1 MSIGVFPAEEC
12 LRRNAPLDRQGT
24 HTYDRI
30 NVAIDGPAGAG
41 KSTVAR
47 LVAQKLS
54 YIYVDTGAMYRAIT
68 WYMIREGIPAEEH
81 ELVDR
86 VVRSMEIELLPEKDV
101 QKVLI
106 NGEDMTPHIRSLQV
120 SGQVS
125 QYSKIE
131 GVRSR
136 LSQLQRQMALR
147 KGVVMDG
154 RDIGT
159 TVLPDAEVKIFMTAS
174 VEERALRRYK
184 ELKDTETVTLQ
195 QLEYDIAARDRLD
208 EGREISPLRR
218 AEDAILLD
226 TTHMDIG
233 QAVEAIVSHC
243 RAYVDGER
251 NHL

>member
-1 MSIGVFPAEEC
+1 MH
-12 LRRNAPLDRQGT
+12 RQGT
-24 HTYDRI
+24 HINDRI

-68 WYMIREGIPAEEH
+68 WYMIREDISSEDYDKVCQKVH
-81 ELVDR
+81 NMV
-86 VVRSMEIELLPEKDV
+86 IELIPEKDV

-106 NGEDMTPHIRSLQV
+106 NGEDVTPHIRSLQV
-120 SGQVS
+120 NSLVS

-136 LSQLQRQMALR
+136 LSHLQRQMALR

-184 ELKDTETVTLQ
+184 EMRDTEAVSLQ
-195 QLEYDIAARDRLD
+195 QLEKDIAMRDRLD
-208 EGREISPLRR
+208 ESREISPLRR

-226 TTHMDIG
+226 TTSMNIH
-233 QAVEAIVSHC
+233 QVVEAIVAQCRSH
-243 RAYVDGER
+243 VDGER

>member
-1 MSIGVFPAEEC
+1 M
-12 LRRNAPLDRQGT
+12 DRQGT

-68 WYMIREGIPAEEH
+68 WYMIREGIPAEDH
-81 ELVDR
+81 EQVDHRVRDLV
-86 VVRSMEIELLPEKDV
+86 IELIPEQDV

-106 NGEDMTPHIRSLQV
+106 NGEDVTPHIRSLQV

-125 QYSKIE
+125 QYSKIK

-136 LSQLQRQMALR
+136 LSHLQRQMALR

-195 QLEYDIAARDRLD
+195 QLEHDIAARDRLD

-226 TTHMDIG
+226 TTYMDIQ

-243 RAYVDGER
+243 RSHVDGER

>member
-1 MSIGVFPAEEC
+1 M
-12 LRRNAPLDRQGT
+12 DRQGT

-47 LVAQKLS
+47 LVARELS

-68 WYMIREGIPAEEH
+68 WYMIREGVAAEEH
-81 ELVDR
+81 GVVDR
-86 VVRSMEIELLPEKDV
+86 MVQNLTIELLPEKDV

-136 LSQLQRQMALR
+136 LSHLQRQMALR

-195 QLEYDIAARDRLD
+195 QLEQDIAARDRLD

-218 AEDAILLD
+218 AGDAILLD
-226 TTHMDIG
+226 TTHMDIH

-243 RAYVDGER
+243 RTYVDRER

>member
-1 MSIGVFPAEEC
+1 M
-12 LRRNAPLDRQGT
+12 DRQGA

-47 LVAQKLS
+47 LVARKLS

-68 WYMIREGIPAEEH
+68 WYLLREGIPSEEH
-81 ELVDR
+81 ATVDR
-86 VVRSMEIELLPEKDV
+86 MVHEMQIELIPGEDV
-101 QKVLI
+101 QRVLI
-106 NGEDMTPHIRSLQV
+106 NGEDATPHIRSLQV

-131 GVRSR
+131 GVRTL

-195 QLEYDIAARDRLD
+195 QLEHDIAARDRLD

-218 AEDAILLD
+218 AEDAVLLD
-226 TTHMDIG
+226 TTKMDID
-233 QAVEAIVSHC
+233 QVVEAIVSHC
-243 RAYVDGER
+243 RTFVNGER
-251 NHL
+251 NHS

>member
-1 MSIGVFPAEEC
+1 M
-12 LRRNAPLDRQGT
+12 DRQGT
-24 HTYDRI
+24 HTYDKI

-68 WYMIREGIPAEEH
+68 WYMIREDIAPEDH
-81 ELVDR
+81 DIVDQLVRDM
-86 VVRSMEIELLPEKDV
+86 VIELIPEKDV

-106 NGEDMTPHIRSLQV
+106 NGEDVTPHIRSHKV
-120 SGQVS
+120 SGLVS

-136 LSQLQRQMALR
+136 LSHLQRQMALR

-174 VEERALRRYK
+174 VEERALRRFN
-184 ELKDTETVTLQ
+184 EMSDAEQVTLQ
-195 QLEYDIAARDRLD
+195 QLEQDIARRDRLD

-226 TTHMDIG
+226 TTLMDIN
-233 QAVEAIVSHC
+233 QVVEAIVSQC
-243 RAYVDGER
+243 RSHVDGER

>member
-1 MSIGVFPAEEC
+1 
-12 LRRNAPLDRQGT
+12 
-24 HTYDRI
+24 
-30 NVAIDGPAGAG
+30 
-41 KSTVAR
+41 
-47 LVAQKLS
+47 
-54 YIYVDTGAMYRAIT
+54 MYRAIT

-86 VVRSMEIELLPEKDV
+86 VVQSMGIELLPEKDV

-233 QAVEAIVSHC
+233 QAVETIVSHC
-243 RAYVDGER
+243 RTYVDGER

>member
-1 MSIGVFPAEEC
+1 M
-12 LRRNAPLDRQGT
+12 DRQGT

-47 LVAQKLS
+47 LVAQRLS

-68 WYMIREGIPAEEH
+68 WDMICKGIPAEDH
-81 ELVDR
+81 ELVGR
-86 VVRSMEIELLPEKDV
+86 KVRDMVIELVPEKDV

-106 NGEDMTPHIRSLQV
+106 NGEDVTPHIRSLQV

-136 LSQLQRQMALR
+136 LSHLQRQMALR

-159 TVLPDAEVKIFMTAS
+159 TVLPDAEVKIFMTAT

-184 ELKDTETVTLQ
+184 ELKDAETVTLQ
-195 QLEYDIAARDRLD
+195 QLEHDIAARDRLD

-226 TTHMDIG
+226 TTHMDIN
-233 QAVEAIVSHC
+233 QVVEAIVAHCGSH
-243 RAYVDGER
+243 VNGER
-251 NHL
+251 NHS

>member
-1 MSIGVFPAEEC
+1 M
-12 LRRNAPLDRQGT
+12 DRQGT
-24 HTYDRI
+24 HINDRI

-47 LVAQKLS
+47 LVAQKLA

-68 WYMIREGIPAEEH
+68 WYMIREGIAPEEQSKVNAALEGLQM
-81 ELVDR
+81 EL
-86 VVRSMEIELLPEKDV
+86 IPEKDK

-106 NGEDMTPHIRSLQV
+106 NGEDATPHIRSLQV
-120 SGQVS
+120 SGLVS

-136 LSQLQRQMALR
+136 LSHLQRQMALR

-184 ELKDTETVTLQ
+184 ELRDAEQVTLE
-195 QLEYDIAARDRLD
+195 QLEQDIAERDRLD
-208 EGREISPLRR
+208 AGREISPLRR
-218 AEDAILLD
+218 ADDAILLD
-226 TTHMDIG
+226 TTSMNID
-233 QAVEAIVSHC
+233 QVVEAIASHC
-243 RAYVDGER
+243 RSYADGER

>member
-1 MSIGVFPAEEC
+1 M
-12 LRRNAPLDRQGT
+12 DRQGT

-47 LVAQKLS
+47 LVARELS

-68 WYMIREGIPAEEH
+68 WYMIREGVAAEEH
-81 ELVDR
+81 EAVDR
-86 VVRSMEIELLPEKDV
+86 MVQNLTIDLLPEQDV

-131 GVRSR
+131 GVRTR

-195 QLEYDIAARDRLD
+195 QLEQDIAARDRLD

-218 AEDAILLD
+218 AGDAILLD
-226 TTHMDIG
+226 TTHMDIH

-243 RAYVDGER
+243 RTYVDRER

>member
-1 MSIGVFPAEEC
+1 M
-12 LRRNAPLDRQGT
+12 DRQGT

-47 LVAQKLS
+47 LVARELS

-68 WYMIREGIPAEEH
+68 WYMIREGVAAEEH
-81 ELVDR
+81 EVVDR
-86 VVRSMEIELLPEKDV
+86 MVRNLTIDLLPEKDV

-131 GVRSR
+131 GVRTR

-195 QLEYDIAARDRLD
+195 QLEQDIAARDRLD

-218 AEDAILLD
+218 AGDAILLD
-226 TTHMDIG
+226 TTHMDIH
-233 QAVEAIVSHC
+233 QAVDAIVSHC
-243 RAYVDGER
+243 RTYVDRER

>member
-1 MSIGVFPAEEC
+1 M
-12 LRRNAPLDRQGT
+12 DRQDT
-24 HTYDRI
+24 HTNDRI

-47 LVAQKLS
+47 LVARELS

-68 WYMIREGIPAEEH
+68 WYMLREGIAAENH

-86 VVRSMEIELLPEKDV
+86 KVRNMAIELLPEKDL

-136 LSQLQRQMALR
+136 LSHLQRQMALR

-226 TTHMDIG
+226 TTHMDIL

-243 RAYVDGER
+243 RTYVNGER

>member
-1 MSIGVFPAEEC
+1 M
-12 LRRNAPLDRQGT
+12 DRQGT
-24 HTYDRI
+24 HTNDRI

-47 LVAQKLS
+47 LVARELS

-68 WYMIREGIPAEEH
+68 WYMLREGIAAEEH
-81 ELVDR
+81 ELVDQK
-86 VVRSMEIELLPEKDV
+86 VQNMAIELLPEKDV

-136 LSQLQRQMALR
+136 LSHLQRQMALR

-226 TTHMDIG
+226 TTHMDIL

-243 RAYVDGER
+243 RTYVNGER

>member
-1 MSIGVFPAEEC
+1 
-12 LRRNAPLDRQGT
+12 
-24 HTYDRI
+24 
-30 NVAIDGPAGAG
+30 
-41 KSTVAR
+41 
-47 LVAQKLS
+47 
-54 YIYVDTGAMYRAIT
+54 
-68 WYMIREGIPAEEH
+68 MIQEGIEPEDQH
-81 ELVDR
+81 R
-86 VVRSMEIELLPEKDV
+86 VNEKVRDMVIELIPERDI

-106 NGEDMTPHIRSLQV
+106 NGEDVTPHIRSLQV
-120 SGQVS
+120 SGLVS
-125 QYSKIE
+125 QYAKIE
-131 GVRSR
+131 DVRSR

-184 ELKDTETVTLQ
+184 ELRDAESVTLQ
-195 QLEYDIAARDRLD
+195 QLEHDIAKRDRLD

-226 TTHMDIG
+226 TTLMNID
-233 QAVEAIVSHC
+233 QVVEAIVSHC
-243 RAYVDGER
+243 RSHVDGER

>member
-1 MSIGVFPAEEC
+1 MH
-12 LRRNAPLDRQGT
+12 RQGT
-24 HTYDRI
+24 HTEDRI

-68 WYMIREGIPAEEH
+68 WYMIREGIPPEEH
-81 ELVDR
+81 GRVSQ
-86 VVRSMEIELLPEKDV
+86 VVRDMIIELIPEEDI

-106 NGEDMTPHIRSLQV
+106 DGEDVTAHIRSLQV

-136 LSQLQRQMALR
+136 LSQLQRQMAQR

-184 ELKDTETVTLQ
+184 ELKDAEKITLE
-195 QLEYDIAARDRLD
+195 QLERDIAARDRLD
-208 EGREISPLRR
+208 ESREISPLRR
-218 AEDAILLD
+218 ADDAILLD
-226 TTHMDIG
+226 TTHMDIH
-233 QAVEAIVSHC
+233 QVVEAIVSHC
-243 RAYVDGER
+243 RSYVDGER

>member
-1 MSIGVFPAEEC
+1 MKEC

-68 WYMIREGIPAEEH
+68 WYMIQEGIEPE
-81 ELVDR
+81 DQQR
-86 VVRSMEIELLPEKDV
+86 VNEKVHDMVIELIPERDI

-106 NGEDMTPHIRSLQV
+106 NGEDVTPHIRSLQV
-120 SGQVS
+120 SGLVS
-125 QYSKIE
+125 QYAKIE
-131 GVRSR
+131 DVRSR

-184 ELKDTETVTLQ
+184 ELRDAESVTLQ
-195 QLEYDIAARDRLD
+195 QLEHDIAKRDRLD

-226 TTHMDIG
+226 TTLMNID
-233 QAVEAIVSHC
+233 QVVEAIVSHC
-243 RAYVDGER
+243 RSHVDGER

>member
-1 MSIGVFPAEEC
+1 MH
-12 LRRNAPLDRQGT
+12 RQGT
-24 HTYDRI
+24 HTEDRI

-68 WYMIREGIPAEEH
+68 WYMIREGIPPEDH
-81 ELVDR
+81 GRVSQ
-86 VVRSMEIELLPEKDV
+86 VVRDMIIELIPEEDV

-106 NGEDMTPHIRSLQV
+106 DGEDVTAHIRSLQV

-136 LSQLQRQMALR
+136 LSQLQRQMAQR

-184 ELKDTETVTLQ
+184 ELKDAEKITLE
-195 QLEYDIAARDRLD
+195 QLEHDIAARDRLD
-208 EGREISPLRR
+208 ESREISPLRR
-218 AEDAILLD
+218 AYDAILLD
-226 TTHMDIG
+226 TTHMDIH
-233 QAVEAIVSHC
+233 QVVEAIVSHC
-243 RAYVDGER
+243 RSYVDGER

>member
-1 MSIGVFPAEEC
+1 M
-12 LRRNAPLDRQGT
+12 DRQDT

-47 LVAQKLS
+47 LVARKLS

-68 WYMIREGIPAEEH
+68 WYLLREGIPAEEQASA
-81 ELVDR
+81 DR
-86 VVRSMEIELLPEKDV
+86 MVREMQIELIPGEDL
-101 QKVLI
+101 QRVLI
-106 NGEDMTPHIRSLQV
+106 NGEDATPHIRSLQV

-131 GVRSR
+131 GVRTR

-184 ELKDTETVTLQ
+184 ELKDTETVTLE
-195 QLEYDIAARDRLD
+195 QLEHDIAARDRLD

-218 AEDAILLD
+218 AEDAVLLD
-226 TTHMDIG
+226 TTAMDIP
-233 QAVEAIVSHC
+233 QVVEAIVSHC
-243 RAYVDGER
+243 RTFVNGER
-251 NHL
+251 NHS

>member
-1 MSIGVFPAEEC
+1 MEER

-47 LVAQKLS
+47 LVAQRLS

-68 WYMIREGIPAEEH
+68 WNMISAGIPPEDH
-81 ELVDR
+81 ELVGQK
-86 VVRSMEIELLPEKDV
+86 VRDMVIELVREKDV

-106 NGEDMTPHIRSLQV
+106 NGEDVTPHIRSLQV

-136 LSQLQRQMALR
+136 LSHLQRQMALR

-184 ELKDTETVTLQ
+184 ELKDAETVTLQ
-195 QLEYDIAARDRLD
+195 QLEHDIAARDRLD

-233 QAVEAIVSHC
+233 QVVEAIVAHCGSH
-243 RAYVDGER
+243 VNGER
-251 NHL
+251 NHS

>member
-1 MSIGVFPAEEC
+1 M
-12 LRRNAPLDRQGT
+12 DRQDT
-24 HTYDRI
+24 HTNDRI

-47 LVAQKLS
+47 LVARELS

-68 WYMIREGIPAEEH
+68 WYMLREGIAAEEH
-81 ELVDR
+81 ELVGRKVHD
-86 VVRSMEIELLPEKDV
+86 MAIELLPEKDV

-195 QLEYDIAARDRLD
+195 QLEQDIAARDRLD
-208 EGREISPLRR
+208 EGREISPLCR

-226 TTHMDIG
+226 TTHMDIL

-243 RAYVDGER
+243 RTYVNGER
-251 NHL
+251 NYL

>member
-1 MSIGVFPAEEC
+1 M
-12 LRRNAPLDRQGT
+12 DRQGT
-24 HTYDRI
+24 HTYDKI

-68 WYMIREGIPAEEH
+68 WYMIREDITSEDH
-81 ELVDR
+81 DIVDQLVRDM
-86 VVRSMEIELLPEKDV
+86 VIELIPEKDV

-106 NGEDMTPHIRSLQV
+106 NGEDVTPHIRSHKV
-120 SGQVS
+120 SGLVS

-136 LSQLQRQMALR
+136 LSHLQRQMALR

-174 VEERALRRYK
+174 VEERALRRFN
-184 ELKDTETVTLQ
+184 EMSDAEQVTLQ
-195 QLEYDIAARDRLD
+195 QLEQDIARRDRLD

-226 TTHMDIG
+226 TTLMDIN
-233 QAVEAIVSHC
+233 QVVEAIVSQC
-243 RAYVDGER
+243 RSHVDGER

>member
-1 MSIGVFPAEEC
+1 M
-12 LRRNAPLDRQGT
+12 DRQGT

-47 LVAQKLS
+47 LVARELS

-68 WYMIREGIPAEEH
+68 WYMIREGVAAEEH
-81 ELVDR
+81 EEVDR
-86 VVRSMEIELLPEKDV
+86 RVQNLTIDLLPERDV

-195 QLEYDIAARDRLD
+195 QLEQDIAARDRLD
-208 EGREISPLRR
+208 EGREISPLCR

-226 TTHMDIG
+226 TTHMDIH

-243 RAYVDGER
+243 RTYVDRER

>member
-1 MSIGVFPAEEC
+1 M
-12 LRRNAPLDRQGT
+12 DRQGT
-24 HTYDRI
+24 HINDRI

-47 LVAQKLS
+47 LVAQNLS

-68 WYMIREGIPAEEH
+68 WYMIREGIMPEDES
-81 ELVDR
+81 EVDR
-86 VVRSMEIELLPEKDV
+86 VVNGMEMELIPEKDR

-106 NGEDMTPHIRSLQV
+106 NGEDVTPHIRSLQV
-120 SGQVS
+120 SGLVS

-136 LSQLQRQMALR
+136 LSHLQRQMALR

-184 ELKDTETVTLQ
+184 ELRDTEEVTLQ
-195 QLEYDIAARDRLD
+195 QLEHDIAQRDRLD

-218 AEDAILLD
+218 AEDATLLD
-226 TTHMDIG
+226 TTTMNIT
-233 QAVEAIVSHC
+233 QVVEAIVSHC
-243 RAYVDGER
+243 RSYVDGER

>member
-1 MSIGVFPAEEC
+1 M
-12 LRRNAPLDRQGT
+12 DRQGT
-24 HTYDRI
+24 HFNDRI

-68 WYMIREGIPAEEH
+68 WWMLRENITPEDQSQVNRKVQDLVMELIPGED
-81 ELVDR
+81 L
-86 VVRSMEIELLPEKDV
+86 

-106 NGEDMTPHIRSLQV
+106 NGEDVTPHIRSLEV

-125 QYSKIE
+125 QYSGIE

-136 LSQLQRQMALR
+136 LSHLQRQMALR

-174 VEERALRRYK
+174 VEERALRRFNELRGK
-184 ELKDTETVTLQ
+184 EQVTLQ
-195 QLEYDIAARDRLD
+195 QLEQDIARRDRLD

-226 TTHMDIG
+226 TTFMDI
-233 QAVEAIVSHC
+233 QQVVEAIVSHC
-243 RAYVDGER
+243 RSHVDGER

>member
-1 MSIGVFPAEEC
+1 M
-12 LRRNAPLDRQGT
+12 DRQGA

-47 LVAQKLS
+47 LVARKLS
-54 YIYVDTGAMYRAIT
+54 YIYVDTGAMYRAVT
-68 WYMIREGIPAEEH
+68 WYMIREGIPAEEDQQ
-81 ELVDR
+81 VDLR
-86 VVRSMEIELLPEKDV
+86 VRDMVIELIPEQDV

-106 NGEDMTPHIRSLQV
+106 NGEDVTPHIRSLQV

-136 LSQLQRQMALR
+136 LSHLQRQMALR

-184 ELKDTETVTLQ
+184 ELKEAETGTPQ
-195 QLEYDIAARDRLD
+195 QLEHDIAMRDRLD

-226 TTHMDIG
+226 TTHMDIH

-243 RAYVDGER
+243 RSYVDGER